1 MNVFAIHP
9 FALHVM
15 GLSRHGVG
23 IRALAEHGLLRR
35 VYSDVTIEN
44 PAAI

>member
-15 GLSRHGVG
+15 GLSRHEVD
-23 IRALAEHGLLRR
+23 IRALAEHSLLSRL
-35 VYSDVTIEN
+35 YSDVTIES